1 MANDKPSACQQQTR
15 QTTSQTRQ
23 TTFQTR
29 QTTLQTGQTR
39 MSLQLDNDETMS
51 DEEFFEDAEE
61 GVVPME
67 PHPPAPPPSHHMTSA
82 MGLNTH
88 RIQVMKASFFGAGD
102 GERRREGGWERGR
115 VQPPLTRGR
124 TGGLL
129 ASQLSQ
135 TRVGMEQ
142 RLGRVQFR
150 DTPSPIPH
158 LPPDSTPSLSFHHL
172 RSHPTPVPTP
182 SHSLL
187 EFAGEDG
194 GHSMQASTLANDLST
209 SRMSGH
215 SGRGH
220 HTPLLGL
227 MQVQSSVL
235 NARSDLN
242 TLVPVSDSMVR
253 GRSRMV
259 ADAGLFLGRSFRVGW
274 GPNWTLAHSGS
285 EIHAGSSTGQGT
297 SNFSI
302 HVVIE
307 KVSPT
312 SFMVNAP
319 LKKVSVSGNTPFKIF
334 YLK

>member
-1 MANDKPSACQQQTR
+1 MANDKPSAGQQTR
-15 QTTSQTRQ
+15 QATS
-23 TTFQTR
+23 QTR

-39 MSLQLDNDETMS
+39 VSLQLDNDETMS
-51 DEEFFEDAEE
+51 DEELFEDAEE

-88 RIQVMKASFFGAGD
+88 RIQVMKASFFGGGD
-102 GERRREGGWERGR
+102 GEGVREGGWGRGR
-115 VQPPLTRGR
+115 SVQPLLTRGR

-129 ASQLSQ
+129 VSQLSQ

-187 EFAGEDG
+187 EFAGENGD
-194 GHSMQASTLANDLST
+194 HSMQASTLANDLST

-220 HTPLLGL
+220 HPPLLSL

-235 NARSDLN
+235 NARSDLH
-242 TLVPVSDSMVR
+242 TLVPVSNSMVC

-285 EIHAGSSTGQGT
+285 EIHAGSGTGQE
-297 SNFSI
+297 SSSHSI

-312 SFMVNAP
+312 PFMVNAP
-319 LKKVSVSGNTPFKIF
+319 LKKVSVS
-334 YLK
+334 